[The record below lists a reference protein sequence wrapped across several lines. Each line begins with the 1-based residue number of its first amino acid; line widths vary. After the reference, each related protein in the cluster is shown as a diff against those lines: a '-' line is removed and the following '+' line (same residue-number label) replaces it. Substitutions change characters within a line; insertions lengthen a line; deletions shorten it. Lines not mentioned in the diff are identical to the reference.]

1 MSEKFEVQKELLI
14 ESILNQYSQN
24 NVNIQYSSLWAAKYG
39 KSRLIWP
46 IRILSSLLTV
56 IPIVLEIL
64 RSYGI
69 IDNSNRSVMWI
80 IIVCLFS
87 AALMLLINPDWM
99 ESVLSMKRKEANE
112 LLDLNKR
119 LQLYEYKLE
128 GLYNEVCASKT
139 NINALQ
145 SKFNSLRMEHNNDV
159 NLHDKLTGVIDK
171 ELEAEAQKKTRE
183 IMDIKNLVI
192 YE

>member
-1 MSEKFEVQKELLI
+1 MAEKFEAQKALLI
-14 ESILNQYSQN
+14 KSILEQYSQN
-24 NVNIQYSSLWAAKYG
+24 NVNIQYSSLWAAKLG
-39 KSRLIWP
+39 KSKWIWP
-46 IRILSSLLTV
+46 IRIVSSLLTI

-69 IDNSNRSVMWI
+69 LDNSNRSVMWI
-80 IIVCLFS
+80 IIVCLFF

-99 ESVLSMKRKEANE
+99 ESVLSMKRKEANT

-119 LQLYEYKLE
+119 LQQYEYKLE

-139 NINALQ
+139 NISALQ
-145 SKFNSLRMEHNNDV
+145 SKFNSLRMEYINDV
-159 NLHDKLTGVIDK
+159 NLHDKLTGELDR
-171 ELEAEAQKKTRE
+171 ELEDEARKKTTE
-183 IMDIKNLVI
+183 IMDIKKLVI

>member
-183 IMDIKNLVI
+183 IMDVKNLVI

>member
-1 MSEKFEVQKELLI
+1 MTEKFEVQKELLI
-14 ESILNQYSQN
+14 KSILEQYSQN

-46 IRILSSLLTV
+46 IRIFSSLLTV

-183 IMDIKNLVI
+183 IMDVKNLVI

>member
-1 MSEKFEVQKELLI
+1 MAEKFEVQKELLI
-14 ESILNQYSQN
+14 KSILEQYSQN

-46 IRILSSLLTV
+46 IRIVSSLLTI
-56 IPIVLEIL
+56 IPIFLEIL

-69 IDNSNRSVMWI
+69 IDNSNRCVMWI
-80 IIVCLFS
+80 IIVCLLF

-99 ESVLSMKRKEANE
+99 ESVLSMKRKEAKE

-128 GLYNEVCASKT
+128 GLYNEVCASKS
-139 NINALQ
+139 NISTLQ
-145 SKFNSLRMEHNNDV
+145 NKFDSLRMEYINDV
-159 NLHDKLTGVIDK
+159 NLHDKLTG
-171 ELEAEAQKKTRE
+171 ELDSELVAEAQKKTSE
-183 IMDIKNLVI
+183 IMDIKKLVI